1 MLFRNPA
8 LLFGL
13 LLLLIP
19 IILHLFNLQ
28 RFETVKFT
36 NVKFLKEIKE
46 KSQKRSKLKKWLLL
60 VTRLLALACLVLG
73 FAQPYF
79 PAEKNSRKDIEIIY
93 LDNSFSMQ
101 AKGEFGELLS
111 HSKQTLY
118 ENLKGQQVFLIT
130 NDGVKKENFTD
141 DAILQLEFSPNS
153 LNDEQ
158 LKLLIDQIEAGNEV
172 NKNIIIISD
181 FQTLSFDWDK
191 INPNHQYNLVKLNST
206 SKGNVFIDSVWI
218 NSDSPEKVE
227 LTARV
232 SNAYSA
238 KEDINVTLWINN
250 EIQGKRVAKVEEN
263 KFFDIDFT
271 INSREY
277 FTGKLTLEDNRL
289 GFDNDFYFSLP
300 KKEKLNVLS
309 LGKTTDYL
317 KRIYLQEE
325 FNYTEISLAEWGATD
340 TEKFELVILNE
351 LESIPNYL
359 AETLI
364 EYIKNGGK
372 AVLIPGKTIDR
383 SEYNKFL
390 SHMNLGSFADT
401 IGRELKITDIN
412 YDDPF
417 FKDVFKQREENF
429 SYPTA
434 SLSYRSSLR
443 NFIPLMKFE
452 NDAPFL
458 AKVNIDKGNIYL
470 FTSPLDDQMTN
481 LTSSTLIVPLFYN
494 FATKGQSQKGLF
506 YRIGRPNEISIEAKT
521 KNDEVYHLTSD
532 DLDYIPLQI
541 RQNDKVILTTNEIP
555 NLSGTYEVKYQN
567 LTLGEFAYNYPK
579 SESSFR
585 QTDIS
590 EITKNRQNITVH
602 SNLEEALK
610 LMKTKVND
618 KNLWQLFI
626 TFVLIFLI
634 AEMLIQKFI
643 KN

>member
-101 AKGEFGELLS
+101 SKGEFGELLS

-325 FNYTEISLAEWGATD
+325 FNYTEISLSEWGATD
-340 TEKFELVILNE
+340 TEKFDLIILNE

-412 YDDPF
+412 
-417 FKDVFKQREENF
+417 
-429 SYPTA
+429 
-434 SLSYRSSLR
+434 
-443 NFIPLMKFE
+443 
-452 NDAPFL
+452 
-458 AKVNIDKGNIYL
+458 
-470 FTSPLDDQMTN
+470 
-481 LTSSTLIVPLFYN
+481 
-494 FATKGQSQKGLF
+494 
-506 YRIGRPNEISIEAKT
+506 
-521 KNDEVYHLTSD
+521 
-532 DLDYIPLQI
+532 
-541 RQNDKVILTTNEIP
+541 
-555 NLSGTYEVKYQN
+555 
-567 LTLGEFAYNYPK
+567 
-579 SESSFR
+579 
-585 QTDIS
+585 
-590 EITKNRQNITVH
+590 
-602 SNLEEALK
+602 
-610 LMKTKVND
+610 
-618 KNLWQLFI
+618 
-626 TFVLIFLI
+626 
-634 AEMLIQKFI
+634 
-643 KN
+643 

>member
-8 LLFGL
+8 LLYGL

-28 RFETVKFT
+28 RFDTVKFT

-60 VTRLLALACLVLG
+60 FTRLLAIACLVLG

-79 PAEKNSRKDIEIIY
+79 PAEKNSKKDIEIIY

-118 ENLKGQQVFLIT
+118 QNLKGQPVFLIT

-141 DAILQLEFSPNS
+141 DAILQVEFSPNS
-153 LNDEQ
+153 LSGEQ
-158 LKLLIDQIEAGNEV
+158 VKLLIDQIEADNNV
-172 NKNIIIISD
+172 NKNIILISD
-181 FQTLSFDWDK
+181 FQSLSFDWDK
-191 INPNHQYNLVKLNST
+191 TNPNDQYNLVKLNAT
-206 SKGNVFIDSVWI
+206 SKGNAFVDSVWI
-218 NSDSPEKVE
+218 KSDSPEKIE

-232 SNAYSA
+232 YNAYSD
-238 KEDINVTLWINN
+238 KEDINVTLWIND

-263 KFFDIDFT
+263 KLLDIDFT
-271 INSREY
+271 INSKEY

-309 LGKTTDYL
+309 LGEITDYL
-317 KRIYLQEE
+317 KRIYLEDE
-325 FNYTEISLAEWGATD
+325 FNYTEISLSEWGATD
-340 TEKFELVILNE
+340 TGKFDLIILNE
-351 LESIPNYL
+351 LQSIPSYL
-359 AETLI
+359 SETLV

-372 AVLIPGKTIDR
+372 TVLIPGKTIES

-390 SHMNLGSFADT
+390 DQINLGSIADIIT
-401 IGRELKITDIN
+401 RELKITDIN
-412 YDDPF
+412 FDDPF
-417 FKDVFKQREENF
+417 FKDVFKKREENF

-434 SLSYRSSLR
+434 SFSYRSSFK

-452 NDAPFL
+452 NDDPFL
-458 AKVNIDKGNIYL
+458 AKANIGKGTIYM
-470 FTSPLDDQMTN
+470 FTSPLDEQMTN
-481 LTSSTLIVPLFYN
+481 LPSSTLIVPLFYN
-494 FATKGQSQKGLF
+494 FATKGLSQEKLY
-506 YRIGRPNEISIEAKT
+506 YRIGESNEIRIEART
-521 KNDEVYHLTSD
+521 KNDEVYHLTND

-541 RQNDKVILTTNEIP
+541 RQNDKVILTTVEIP
-555 NLSGTYEVKYQN
+555 NLSGIFSVKYQN
-567 LTLGEFAYNYPK
+567 LSLGKFAYNYPK
-579 SESSFR
+579 IESAFN
-585 QTDIS
+585 QAAIS
-590 EITKNRQNITVH
+590 EITKNSQNITVH

-610 LMKTKVND
+610 LITTRGKD

-626 TFVLIFLI
+626 TFALLFLI
-634 AEMLIQKFI
+634 AEMLIQKFM

>member
-13 LLLLIP
+13 LVLLIP

-60 VTRLLALACLVLG
+60 LTRLLAFACLILG

-79 PAEKNSRKDIEIIY
+79 PAEIKSRKDLDIIY
-93 LDNSFSMQ
+93 LVNSFSMQ
-101 AKGEFGELLS
+101 AKGEFGELLN
-111 HSKQTLY
+111 HSKQSLY
-118 ENLKGQQVFLIT
+118 ENLKGQNVFLIT
-130 NDGVKKENFTD
+130 NEGIKEENFTD
-141 DAILQLEFSPNS
+141 DAILQIEFSPKS

-158 LKLLIDQIEAGNEV
+158 LKLLIDQIEAGKDV
-172 NKNIIIISD
+172 NKNIMIISD
-181 FQTLSFDWDK
+181 FQSLSMDWVK
-191 INPNHQYNLVKLNST
+191 TNPNQQFNLVKLNSA

-218 NSDSPEKVE
+218 KSDSPEKVE

-232 SNAYSA
+232 SNDYSN
-238 KEDINVTLWINN
+238 KEDINVTLWIND
-250 EIQGKRVAKVEEN
+250 EIQGKRVAKIEEN
-263 KFFDIDFT
+263 KFIDLDFT
-271 INSREY
+271 LNSNEY
-277 FTGKLTLEDNRL
+277 FSGKLTLKDNRL
-289 GFDNDFYFSLP
+289 VFDNDFYFSLP
-300 KKEKLNVLS
+300 RRENLNVLS
-309 LGKTTDYL
+309 LGKMPGYL
-317 KRIYLQEE
+317 KRIYLPKE
-325 FNYTEISLAEWGATD
+325 FNYTEISLSEWGATD
-340 TEKFELVILNE
+340 TDKFDLIILNE
-351 LESIPNYL
+351 LESIPTYL
-359 AETLI
+359 SEILM

-372 AVLIPGKTIDR
+372 TVLIPGKAIDR
-383 SEYNKFL
+383 LAYNQL
-390 SHMNLGSFADT
+390 LNQMSLGSFGDT
-401 IGRELKITDIN
+401 IARELKITEIN

-417 FKDVFKQREENF
+417 FKDVFKKREENF

-434 SLSYRSSLR
+434 SISYRSSLR

-458 AKVNIDKGNIYL
+458 AKAEMGKGIIYL

-494 FATKGQSQKGLF
+494 FATKDQSYKNLY
-506 YRIGRPNEISIEAKT
+506 YRIGQTNEISIEAKT
-521 KNDEVYHLTSD
+521 KNDEIYHITNN

-541 RQNDKVILTTNEIP
+541 RQNDKVILTTNEVP
-555 NLSGTYEVKYQN
+555 SLSGIYSVIHQE
-567 LTLGEFAYNYPK
+567 LTLEELAYNYPK
-579 SESSFR
+579 SESSYQ

-590 EITKNRQNITVH
+590 GITKNGKNIIVH
-602 SNLEEALK
+602 NNLEEALK
-610 LMKTKVND
+610 LMKTKGKD

-634 AEMLIQKFI
+634 AEMLIQKFM